1 MKNTQKQHIAITKN
15 VKEKIQSL
23 NIVFP
28 SHYAKIY
35 GEEACLQNV
44 ELHPDELLDSDM
56 LNEKVVN
63 HLISLTSCTQRAI
76 EAIESE
82 DTATLQAVLAETK
95 TLRDEIDE
103 LRKIIYEDVLT
114 KSYNRKWFEDFYLD
128 SDRLT
133 IRKDGVLVLIDL
145 NKFKY
150 INDTFGHNVGDKV
163 LTHIAY
169 KLKEIDGQI
178 VRYGGD
184 EFLAIFDPSESPA
197 SITRKFESMIEKC
210 DKTSFKS
217 NEQNFKISF
226 AYGITPFK
234 QGALLSEIIDTADK
248 EMYAHKRARELSYK
262 MTN

>member
-1 MKNTQKQHIAITKN
+1 MKKTQNQHIAITKN
-15 VKEKIQSL
+15 VKEKIQL
-23 NIVFP
+23 LDIVFP

-35 GEEACLQNV
+35 GEEARLKNV

-63 HLISLTSCTQRAI
+63 HVISLTSCTQRAI

-82 DTATLQAVLAETK
+82 DKTTLHAVLTETK
-95 TLRDEIDE
+95 KLRNEIDE
-103 LRKIIYEDVLT
+103 LRKIVYEDVLT
-114 KSYNRKWFEDFYLD
+114 KSYNRKWFEDVYLD
-128 SDRLT
+128 SDKLT
-133 IRKDGVLVLIDL
+133 LRKEGVLVLIDL

-169 KLKEIDGQI
+169 KLKEVDGNV

-184 EFLAIFDPSESPA
+184 EFLAIFDGSESSA
-197 SITRKFESMIEKC
+197 TITKKFNTMIDKC
-210 DKTSFKS
+210 DKTLFKA

-248 EMYAHKRARELSYK
+248 EMYAHKRARELSY
-262 MTN
+262 